1 MVNGESDW
9 PLHHSPLNIH
19 HSRPAPP
26 LSSNLEPRT
35 SDLFP
40 QKKTRPETSGAPVL
54 RLPESYGVVVVLV
67 VVVEVVADVSVTVV
81 PVVSVD
87 IVSVDIVPVVPVAL
101 VSV

>member
-1 MVNGESDW
+1 MA
-9 PLHHSPLNIH
+9 PFTIH
-19 HSRPAPP
+19 HSTFTIPVPHS
-26 LSSNLEPRT
+26 LSPRT
-35 SDLFP
+35 WNLFP
-40 QKKTRPETSGAPVL
+40 RISSPKKRRPETSGAPVL

-67 VVVEVVADVSVTVV
+67 VVVEVVADVSVMVV